1 MLNYALIGLGG
12 ALGSMARAWVA
23 IAMARV
29 TGPAFPWGTILINI
43 TGSFLIGFIGS
54 LTATDGRLSGLV
66 ELRTFL
72 MIGFCGGYTTF
83 SSFSLQTLDLMR
95 DGRGGQALGNV
106 ALSVLLCL
114 GSVAVGH
121 IAGVGLRP
129 GRETAAAMSA
139 ERGAGV
145 LAVLDRPE
153 TAGMVLDAA
162 ARWQALQGGGA
173 VRALA
178 IHPAPATSFL
188 PSEEVL
194 TAERAAEL
202 AATRRDHLG
211 ALRTAFDAWVRARPT
226 PPEAAQPEVAWSE
239 VEGHPAAAVVAHGRQ
254 ASAIVIAH
262 PRPHDPPI
270 GPEAL
275 HAALFDTATPVLVLA
290 APAPDFG
297 RRVAIAWRDG
307 DPRADAVVHAALPLL
322 RQAAHISVL
331 VANDR
336 PLTLPPSLQV
346 ANLPSHPTA
355 LPRAKDPIGAILLAA
370 AEAEGADLLV
380 MGAYTHGAWHEAL
393 LGGVTRHVLAHTRL
407 PVLLRH

>member
-1 MLNYALIGLGG
+1 MLNYVLIGVGG

-23 IAMARV
+23 VAMARV

-43 TGSFLIGFIGS
+43 TGSFLIGFVGS
-54 LTATDGRLSGLV
+54 LTATDGRLSGLS

-114 GSVAVGH
+114 GAVAVGH

-129 GRETAAAMSA
+129 GRETTARAMPG
-139 ERGAGV
+139 ERAAGV
-145 LAVLDRPE
+145 LAVLERPE

-202 AATRRDHLG
+202 AAIRRDHLG
-211 ALRTAFDAWVRARPT
+211 ALRTAFAAWVRAQPT
-226 PPEAAQPEVAWSE
+226 PPDTAWSE
-239 VEGHPAAAVVAHGRQ
+239 VEGHPAVVVAAHGRQ
-254 ASAIVIAH
+254 ASAIVMAL
-262 PRPHDPPI
+262 PRPHDPPV

-275 HAALFDTATPVLVLA
+275 HAALFDTAKPVLVLA

-297 RRVAIAWRDG
+297 RSVAIAWRDG
-307 DPRADAVVHAALPLL
+307 DPRADAAVRASLPLL
-322 RQAAHISVL
+322 RQATHVSVL

-346 ANLPSHPTA
+346 ANAPPHPTA
-355 LPRAKDPIGAILLAA
+355 LPRAKGPVGATLLAA
-370 AEAEGADLLV
+370 AEAQGADLLV
-380 MGAYTHGAWHEAL
+380 MGAFTHGAWREAL
-393 LGGVTRHVLAHTRL
+393 LGGVTRHILAHARL